1 MFVVF
6 LWDAVLHNV
15 HGLEVPECIEVLE
28 KLGDGMV
35 PLAPVGQHGIRRR
48 SVPVHGLG
56 GEKKQINVVLGLND
70 MYTLGSSAYFDSSP

>member
-6 LWDAVLHNV
+6 LWDAVLHHV

-28 KLGDGMV
+28 KLGHGMV
-35 PLAPVGQHGIRRR
+35 PLAPVGQHGICRR

-56 GEKKQINVVLGLND
+56 GDRKQIKVVLGLKN
-70 MYTLGSSAYFDSSP
+70 Y

>member
-6 LWDAVLHNV
+6 LWDAVLHHV

-28 KLGDGMV
+28 KLGHGMV

-48 SVPVHGLG
+48 SVPVHGLVG
-56 GEKKQINVVLGLND
+56 RENRSMGFLGLND
-70 MYTLGSSAYFDSSP
+70 TL